1 MVRHGVASFPVP
13 ASTRPWQ
20 EKETHQDPMTPDD
33 MRKAMTES
41 LAEKP
46 PEKVDKKTRWSTA
59 LKPPEDRTLPV
70 NCRLTLPTYHRLILT
85 MERLGCGLSQ
95 ALEAM
100 LQDVE
105 AQKVAPID
113 QSWRKRYRVRKGS
126 FYQSFDLYRKTPKSK
141 LPPILSRNK

>member
-1 MVRHGVASFPVP
+1 
-13 ASTRPWQ
+13 
-20 EKETHQDPMTPDD
+20 